1 MKWIGTQT
9 IYDSVRFKKPL
20 DIAGDVTLYQPVN
33 NANPAFSIGSSDDER
48 FRILINYKGTTTQE
62 AQVITISSLTEGST
76 SDDGR
81 FQFKP
86 DESHVLDI
94 DDGGIDFKTGFG
106 ISINGTDILTDSSGT
121 ATLSNIDAVDATTVS
136 TLNAALTAGDI
147 TGVTAGTGL
156 SGGGTSGA
164 VTLNVDASQTQITSV
179 GTIGTGTWQGTRV
192 ASLYL
197 DADTAHLTTDQ
208 TFTGSK
214 TMGTDVKLNFRDAN
228 AYINSPTAND
238 LEIVATDIVLDASTN
253 INLEADALSVDCAT
267 TIGGDLTVNSDTI
280 TLNSA
285 NADDPALFLN
295 NTTDDDQASRIMFSK
310 LRDDDAVAVGQN
322 LGEIWFTGQDNAQNI
337 QNYAYVIGEIDVS
350 TGGQESGSLTL
361 GIANH
366 DGGVGRGLQLTGG
379 SANNEIDVTVGLG
392 ASSVVTIPGDIDLA
406 GDIDVDGT
414 LEVDAFKGTG
424 ATTITNILDEDA
436 MGTNSNT
443 ALATQQSIKAYAD
456 TKVSSDTTKQ
466 FTYHQFTDD
475 TATTKIYLGL
485 QEADGENTNTTNK
498 FLPLVFPLA
507 GKLLKV
513 FLRSNK
519 DLNAHTLTWRLETQA
534 TGVAFGT
541 GPSVVGTQSGGGCT
555 QLNMTTYDFTS
566 SLDSGTNAIAANA
579 MVYLSIQSDTD
590 FGSNV
595 IYYVTCLWEADLS

>member
-121 ATLSNIDAVDATTVS
+121 AS

-392 ASSVVTIPGDIDLA
+392 ASSVVTIPGNIDLA
-406 GDIDVDGT
+406 GDIDVD
-414 LEVDAFKGTG
+414 
-424 ATTITNILDEDA
+424 A

-443 ALATQQSIKAYAD
+443 HLATQQSIKAYAD